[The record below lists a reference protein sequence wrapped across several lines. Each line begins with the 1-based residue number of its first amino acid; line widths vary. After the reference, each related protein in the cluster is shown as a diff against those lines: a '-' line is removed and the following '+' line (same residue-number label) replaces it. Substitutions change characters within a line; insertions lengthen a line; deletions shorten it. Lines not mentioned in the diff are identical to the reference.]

1 MARRRDEAFA
11 FDRTVSRLI
20 EMQSEEYRQ
29 TPHTGMQQASVRDDE
44 DEEGELA
51 VEEPFLL
58 RFESQLL
65 SDADI
70 RSIWAEYDT
79 DSSGSLDR
87 EEVERMVG
95 RLFSPDSPDLTHPD
109 HMCLCRL
116 EHTQLTGESPVW
128 PVFLSRKQ

>member
-1 MARRRDEAFA
+1 VVWRRDEAFA

-29 TPHTGMQQASVRDDE
+29 TPHTSTRQAAVAAAASE
-44 DEEGELA
+44 GQEEAEAVVEMGEA
-51 VEEPFLL
+51 ADEEPFLL

-70 RSIWAEYDT
+70 RSIWAEYDA

-87 EEVERMVG
+87 QEVERMVG
-95 RLFSPDSPDLTHPD
+95 RPFPPRTRQLRHG
-109 HMCLCRL
+109 RL
-116 EHTQLTGESPVW
+116 L
-128 PVFLSRKQ
+128 

>member
-1 MARRRDEAFA
+1 MVWRRDEAFA

-29 TPHTGMQQASVRDDE
+29 TPHTSTRQAAVAAAAASE
-44 DEEGELA
+44 GQEEAEAVVEMGEA
-51 VEEPFLL
+51 ADEEPFLL

-70 RSIWAEYDT
+70 RSIWAEYDA

-87 EEVERMVG
+87 QEVERMVG
-95 RLFSPDSPDLTHPD
+95 RPLPPRTRQLLHG
-109 HMCLCRL
+109 RL
-116 EHTQLTGESPVW
+116 L
-128 PVFLSRKQ
+128 